1 MLNEAQ
7 YAKAPA
13 VVGTTPD
20 TAIFHRTNQRITPP
34 SGQSVLS
41 SENETLLRR
50 RVLIADDH
58 ALLRVGLQALLSAEH
73 ADVEIDEA
81 SCLQDALEVYQAHP
95 DIGLVL
101 LDLNMGDCRGLQG
114 LRQFKERFPEA
125 RVAVFSATQDQFV
138 IQQAQALGA
147 VAYIAKSTEP
157 AIISQMIVAL
167 LRSEA
172 AGSGMAGFPGLT
184 RSAGYDLVAELG
196 PRQLEILDLVLFG
209 CTNQEISAAT
219 HLSIG
224 TVKNYVSVVL
234 LALDVKSRSHLIS
247 LFR

>member
-1 MLNEAQ
+1 MLNDAQ
-7 YAKAPA
+7 SAKESA
-13 VVGTTPD
+13 VVGTTPNVSL
-20 TAIFHRTNQRITPP
+20 FPKSNQRFASPIGLVV
-34 SGQSVLS
+34 SGEANQ
-41 SENETLLRR
+41 TLLRP

-58 ALLRVGLQALLSAEH
+58 ALLRFGLQALLSAQH
-73 ADVEIDEA
+73 VDFEIDEA
-81 SCLQDALEVYQAHP
+81 SCLQDAMEVYRTHP

-125 RVAVFSATQDQFV
+125 KVAVFSGTQDQLI

-147 VAYIAKSTEP
+147 VGYIAKSNEP

-167 LRSEA
+167 LRGESV
-172 AGSGMAGFPGLT
+172 GSMAGFPGLT
-184 RSAGYDLVAELG
+184 RSANYDLVAELG

-209 CTNQEISAAT
+209 CTNQEISTAT

-224 TVKNYVSVVL
+224 TVKNYVSVVM

>member
-1 MLNEAQ
+1 MLSEAQ
-7 YAKAPA
+7 SAKAPA
-13 VVGTTPD
+13 VVGPAPD
-20 TAIFHRTNQRITPP
+20 TVKFSKSNQHISPP
-34 SGQSVLS
+34 ISQLVLRDP
-41 SENETLLRR
+41 NETLQRR

-58 ALLRVGLQALLSAEH
+58 ALMRVGLQALLSVEH

-81 SCLQDALEVYQAHP
+81 SCLQDALEVYRAHP

-114 LRQFKERFPEA
+114 LRQFKEQFPEA
-125 RVAVFSATQDQFV
+125 RVAVFSATHDQTV

-147 VAYIAKSTEP
+147 VAYIAKSNEP

-167 LRSEA
+167 LRSESV
-172 AGSGMAGFPGLT
+172 GGMAGFPGLT
-184 RSAGYDLVAELG
+184 RSASFDLVSELG

-209 CTNQEISAAT
+209 CTNQEISTAT
-219 HLSIG
+219 NLSIG

>member
-1 MLNEAQ
+1 MLNQAVRS
-7 YAKAPA
+7 KAPA
-13 VVGTTPD
+13 TVGMDPG
-20 TAIFHRTNQRITPP
+20 IGISHGSNQRVAPP
-34 SGQSVLS
+34 VGREASGFTVDPLLS
-41 SENETLLRR
+41 R

-81 SCLQDALEVYQAHP
+81 SCLQDALEVYRDHP

-101 LDLNMGDCRGLQG
+101 LDLNMSDCRGLQG

-125 RVAVFSATQDQFV
+125 RVAVFSATQDEFV

-147 VAYIAKSTEP
+147 VAYIAKSYQP
-157 AIISQMIVAL
+157 AVVSQMILAL
-167 LRSEA
+167 LRSES
-172 AGSGMAGFPGLT
+172 AGGMAGFPGLT
-184 RSAGYDLVAELG
+184 RSASYDLVAELG

-209 CTNQEISAAT
+209 CTNQEISTAT
-219 HLSIG
+219 NLSLG
-224 TVKNYVSVVL
+224 TVKNYVSVIL